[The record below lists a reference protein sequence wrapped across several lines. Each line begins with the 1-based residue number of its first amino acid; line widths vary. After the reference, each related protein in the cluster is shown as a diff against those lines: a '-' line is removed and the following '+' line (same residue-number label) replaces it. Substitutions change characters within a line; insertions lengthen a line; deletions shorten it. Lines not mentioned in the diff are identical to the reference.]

1 MSAFTNPS
9 FPEIIRATQKDDLVM
24 TQMTNEISSNVLLKI
39 LGPRSWIP
47 WKQWIEASVH
57 FAYFAITTLA
67 DLQTIGEEYTGI
79 LQVTSAT
86 DGRKFKIPSKWARLI
101 MIGTESFGPLILKHW
116 SKIAGVKNPNILK
129 FLDLFEY
136 ASQFHIIWFYLEET
150 FFQISKR
157 IVDVQYIKLRF
168 ESFAFSMADF
178 LQNINSVS
186 SFSVCLNGIF
196 S

>member
-1 MSAFTNPS
+1 M
-9 FPEIIRATQKDDLVM
+9 
-24 TQMTNEISSNVLLKI
+24 
-39 LGPRSWIP
+39 GP
-47 WKQWIEASVH
+47 
-57 FAYFAITTLA
+57 L

-116 SKIAGVKNPNILK
+116 SKIAGVKNLNILK

-136 ASQFHIIWFYLEET
+136 VSQFHIIWFYLEET
-150 FFQISKR
+150 FYQISKR

-168 ESFAFSMADF
+168 ESFTFSIW
-178 LQNINSVS
+178 QI
-186 SFSVCLNGIF
+186 SFKT
-196 S
+196 

>member
-1 MSAFTNPS
+1 M
-9 FPEIIRATQKDDLVM
+9 
-24 TQMTNEISSNVLLKI
+24 
-39 LGPRSWIP
+39 GP
-47 WKQWIEASVH
+47 
-57 FAYFAITTLA
+57 L

-136 ASQFHIIWFYLEET
+136 VSQFHIIWFYLEET
-150 FFQISKR
+150 FYQISKR

>member
-1 MSAFTNPS
+1 M
-9 FPEIIRATQKDDLVM
+9 
-24 TQMTNEISSNVLLKI
+24 
-39 LGPRSWIP
+39 
-47 WKQWIEASVH
+47 
-57 FAYFAITTLA
+57 
-67 DLQTIGEEYTGI
+67 QTIGEEYTGI

-150 FFQISKR
+150 FYQISKR
-157 IVDVQYIKLRF
+157 IGKKHALKKYEQFIRNTSCFCTMCDFHKNTF
-168 ESFAFSMADF
+168 FAISIMAKNQF
-178 LQNINSVS
+178 LLQKKV
-186 SFSVCLNGIF
+186 
-196 S
+196 

>member
-1 MSAFTNPS
+1 M
-9 FPEIIRATQKDDLVM
+9 
-24 TQMTNEISSNVLLKI
+24 
-39 LGPRSWIP
+39 GP
-47 WKQWIEASVH
+47 
-57 FAYFAITTLA
+57 L

-150 FFQISKR
+150 FYQISKR

-168 ESFAFSMADF
+168 ESFTFSIWQISFKTYTVF
-178 LQNINSVS
+178 LHLVRAIMEY
-186 SFSVCLNGIF
+186 FLEGIAPTIMTF
-196 S
+196 LY